1 MEKKTPK
8 NQGKTWTP
16 EELEKL
22 QKLAD
27 GNTPT
32 GLIAHQ
38 LQRSPAS
45 ISSKANQQNISL
57 KPTNKSPYDRNVSNA
72 KKGNSNK
79 K

>member
-8 NQGKTWTP
+8 NQGKNWSTQ
-16 EELEKL
+16 EIEKL
-22 QKLAD
+22 KKLAN

-32 GLIAHQ
+32 GLIAHE
-38 LQRSPAS
+38 LGRSKAS
-45 ISSKANQQNISL
+45 ISSKASQQNISL
-57 KPTNKSPYDRNVSNA
+57 QPTNKSPYDRNVSNS